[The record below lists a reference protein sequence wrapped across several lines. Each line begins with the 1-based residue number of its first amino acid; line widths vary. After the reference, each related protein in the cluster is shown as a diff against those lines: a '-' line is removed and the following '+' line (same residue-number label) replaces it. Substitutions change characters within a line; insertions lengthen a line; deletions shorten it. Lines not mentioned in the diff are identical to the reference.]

1 MTLECKRS
9 GRKETYGEHVLQRLQ
24 TTAMQDP
31 SLSEIANF
39 PTRGGRRGLVD
50 FQLAGTTDRI
60 SLFVFRHLSHRI
72 LWTQTEDKI
81 Y

>member
-1 MTLECKRS
+1 MTLECKRF

-24 TTAMQDP
+24 TTAMQVP
-31 SLSEIANF
+31 SLNEIANF
-39 PTRGGRRGLVD
+39 PPGDGRGVVD

-60 SLFVFRHLSHRI
+60 RLFEFRHLSHRI